1 MMVED
6 LYRQLIDAWNKRDA
20 DAFAEL
26 FILDGETVGFDG
38 TQHTG
43 RGAIHE
49 QMKTLFKDHP
59 TAPYVSK
66 IVGVITVTTDV
77 AVVRAIA
84 GMAPAGKTELD
95 PELHAIQRLT
105 AVFRAGDWR
114 VALFQNT
121 PARFDG
127 RPSEVDQITA
137 ELSELAPGTP
147 A

>member
-26 FILDGETVGFDG
+26 FILDGEIVGFDG
-38 TQHTG
+38 SYYAG

-49 QMKTLFKDHP
+49 QMKAIFASHP
-59 TAPYVSK
+59 TAPYTSK

-84 GMAPAGKTELD
+84 GMIPPGQTELD
-95 PELHAIQRLT
+95 QKLHAIQRLT
-105 AVFRAGDWR
+105 AVFRGGDWR
-114 VALFQNT
+114 AALFQTT
-121 PARFDG
+121 PAQFHG
-127 RPSEVDQITA
+127 RPEALAAMTA
-137 ELSELAPGTP
+137 ELLAAGSP

>member
-38 TQHTG
+38 SHYNG

-49 QMKTLFKDHP
+49 EIKKVFASHP
-59 TAPYVSK
+59 TAPYVTK
-66 IVGVITVTTDV
+66 IQSVITVTTDV

-84 GMAPAGKTELD
+84 GMAPPGQTELD
-95 PELHAIQRLT
+95 PKLHAIQRLT
-105 AVFRAGDWR
+105 AVFRSGDWR
-114 VALFQNT
+114 VALFHTT
-121 PARFDG
+121 PAQFHG
-127 RPSEVDQITA
+127 RPEALGQMTA
-137 ELSELAPGTP
+137 ELTADQS
-147 A
+147 